1 MKNIENYHWS
11 FLMVKFAKKI
21 VVHQR
26 GTILFSQKTQQSVL
40 FLIICYFSVISDTVW
55 QIVCS
60 LQLMIK
66 CWKNVI
72 VCLFSTLWLT
82 RIILEFAQ
90 AQNYF
95 AWIQFFAI
103 LEVILV
109 SEPKMRLEMSNG
121 SLASLPAGIY
131 VLQSYYNAYEFS
143 VANLGFNMENF

>member
-1 MKNIENYHWS
+1 MINVIWKAQRTTIEYWN
-11 FLMVKFAKKI
+11 FLMVEYAKWIAVHQFASQNVWYFLAKKKKNI
-21 VVHQR
+21 DSAVS
-26 GTILFSQKTQQSVL
+26 LP
-40 FLIICYFSVISDTVW
+40 IICYFSVISDTVW

-109 SEPKMRLEMSNG
+109 SEPKMRLVTLNG
-121 SLASLPAGIY
+121 SLASLPAGKMRI
-131 VLQSYYNAYEFS
+131 A
-143 VANLGFNMENF
+143 